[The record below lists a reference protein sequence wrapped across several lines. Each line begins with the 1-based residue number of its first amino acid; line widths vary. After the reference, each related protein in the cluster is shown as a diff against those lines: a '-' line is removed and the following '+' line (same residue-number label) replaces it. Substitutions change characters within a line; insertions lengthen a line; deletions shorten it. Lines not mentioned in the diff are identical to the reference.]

1 MSKIDQQI
9 KALQLKKTKIDY
21 IKYIEDLL
29 KNDTKCV
36 DFKHVKEEILSQIIP
51 HLEKVAEA
59 IENDSQVQDSSSLL
73 FSKEQSEALKELAD
87 KFIAAKQNKSL
98 EPKTQSQ
105 PNQPFQNDT
114 PAPVPA
120 PRKQELSHNDKMNFA
135 MNNRHLA
142 NKDVQVMNDQ
152 NVQIRGKVVGL
163 DAPFVLVKTDT
174 GPTINVPIE
183 KVSLI

>member
-59 IENDSQVQDSSSLL
+59 IENDSQVQDYNSSL

-87 KFIAAKQNKSL
+87 KFMAAKQNK
-98 EPKTQSQ
+98 TQPQESKPQ
-105 PNQPFQNDT
+105 VQNQPYQND
-114 PAPVPA
+114 PAPVQA
-120 PRKQELSHNDKMNFA
+120 PKRQELSHNDKMNFA

-142 NKDVQVMNDQ
+142 NKRVQVMNDQ
-152 NVQIRGKVVGL
+152 NVQIHGMVVGL
-163 DAPFVLVKTDT
+163 DAPFVQIKTDT
-174 GPTINVPIE
+174 GPVINVPVDKI
-183 KVSLI
+183 SII

>member
-9 KALQLKKTKIDY
+9 KALMVKKSKIDY
-21 IKYIEDLL
+21 IKYIQDLL
-29 KNDTKCV
+29 VNDKNCI
-36 DFKHVKEEILSQIIP
+36 DFKDVKETVLKDILP

-59 IENDSQVQDSSSLL
+59 IESDSKVATEQVQE
-73 FSKEQSEALKELAD
+73 FSKTQTEALKELAD

-98 EPKTQSQ
+98 EHKTQAQ

-114 PAPVPA
+114 PTPVPA